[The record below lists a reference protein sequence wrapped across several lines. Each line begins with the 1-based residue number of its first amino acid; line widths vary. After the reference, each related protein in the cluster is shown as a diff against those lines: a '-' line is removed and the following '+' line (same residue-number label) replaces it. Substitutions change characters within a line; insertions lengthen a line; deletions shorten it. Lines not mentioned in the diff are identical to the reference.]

1 MIKVNLVGAGRKKKP
16 KAGVKIALPA
26 SFTPVLLILIVLGA
40 AGGGYWWYAKTVA
53 TLADLDTKKAAAEK
67 QKAALE
73 AVIKADQVFE
83 ARKKSLENRVKII
96 ESLQKNQVSPVVAL
110 DELAEAV
117 DKTRWVWLSSLDQK
131 EAVVNLSGTA
141 TSLNAIAD
149 FSSNLMG
156 TGYFKSVDPGS
167 TQVDNNGNWAFTI
180 KCEFSPPRPPAA
192 GVKPTAGGN

>member
-26 SFTPVLLILIVLGA
+26 SFTPILLILIALGA
-40 AGGGYWWYAKTVA
+40 AGGGYWWYAKTVS

-67 QKAALE
+67 QKATLE
-73 AVIKADQVFE
+73 AVIKTDQVFE
-83 ARKKSLENRVKII
+83 ARKKSLESRVKII

-131 EAVVNLSGTA
+131 EAVVNMTGTA